1 MNEIQN
7 TSEKGFTLIELMIAV
22 AILGIIASIA
32 IPNYFEHVKRTA
44 RTEGITALL
53 DAANKQEQYF
63 VDNREY
69 TTSLADLGVAEK
81 TENNFYK
88 LKASV
93 DNNAGTFEF
102 EATAVSG
109 PPLKDTECT
118 KLIITDTGLKKS
130 EGSADSSTCW
140 GK

>member
-69 TTSLADLGVAEK
+69 TTSLGDLGVAER

-88 LKASV
+88 LKVSV

-102 EATAVSG
+102 EATAESG

>member
-1 MNEIQN
+1 MSKDYFIGRYVPSKE
-7 TSEKGFTLIELMIAV
+7 
-22 AILGIIASIA
+22 IASDLKTPSDWAFYIL
-32 IPNYFEHVKRTA
+32 NEERQS
-44 RTEGITALL
+44 GI
-53 DAANKQEQYF
+53 
-63 VDNREY
+63 
-69 TTSLADLGVAEK
+69 S
-81 TENNFYK
+81 ENNFYK

-102 EATAVSG
+102 EATAESG